1 MRILYSRDNGSEY
14 IFVRPGAP
22 VCRNNV
28 HQEDEPVKFTRREEA
43 ARLLRGL
50 NHDGAT
56 LSALRSLLPAGA
68 SFARLTPN
76 AALRRLAEL
85 LRCGAVVVHR
95 RRYARTAYFLENER
109 GSAAPSV
116 PAPPPRQIVVEELD
130 TFPPTH
136 DAAAQAN
143 ALKAAAQAG
152 VPFCEECEKAR
163 LRQ

>member
-1 MRILYSRDNGSEY
+1 MRILYSRDDGSEY

-22 VCRNNV
+22 VCPNNV
-28 HQEDEPVKFTRREEA
+28 HQEDESVKFSRREEA
-43 ARLLRGL
+43 ASLLRGL

-76 AALRRLAEL
+76 AALRRVAEL
-85 LRCGAVVVHR
+85 LWCGAVVVHR
-95 RRYARTAYFLENER
+95 RRYARTAYFLETAR
-109 GSAAPSV
+109 DS
-116 PAPPPRQIVVEELD
+116 PAPAVPHTPRPTVIEELD
-130 TFPPTH
+130 TFAPTH

-143 ALKAAAQAG
+143 ALKAAALAG

-163 LRQ
+163 QGR